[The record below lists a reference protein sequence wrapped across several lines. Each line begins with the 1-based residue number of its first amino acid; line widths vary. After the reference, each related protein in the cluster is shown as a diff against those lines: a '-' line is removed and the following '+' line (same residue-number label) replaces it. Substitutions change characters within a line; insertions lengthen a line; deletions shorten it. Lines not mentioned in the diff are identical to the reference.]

1 VSSLE
6 PDVDKFGLGLL
17 GVAGVLYL
25 ISVVRVLRAPS
36 VLIFL
41 AFVLHL
47 IGLLLQMFALPA
59 RFGFAQALCATL
71 WVSLAVLLYESRTM
85 DLRSLLRVLAPVAA
99 LTCAL
104 AVLYP
109 GQLLPQA
116 AARPSFVAHLLLGTA
131 AYGVLLMAAL
141 HAMLMVSAQRALQ
154 SSAEGEGHHFGPLR
168 LIGELPP
175 LMALE
180 KLLFSLIGLG
190 FVLLTLTLLSGTV
203 FSGEVLG
210 RAFRFDHKTLFT
222 LLAWAVFAVLLVGRS
237 LRGWRGRTA
246 LRFTLLGFA
255 LLLLGYV
262 GSRFVLE
269 VLLGR

>member
-1 VSSLE
+1 LE
-6 PDVDKFGLGLL
+6 KALDKLGLGFL
-17 GVAGVLYL
+17 GLACVLYAFSFARLYKADSAMIL
-25 ISVVRVLRAPS
+25 IA
-36 VLIFL
+36 L
-41 AFVLHL
+41 ALHL
-47 IGLLLQMFALPA
+47 LGLLLQLFTQEPV

-71 WVSLAVLLYESRTM
+71 WVSLAVLLYEARTM
-85 DLRSLLRVLAPVAA
+85 DVRSLLRILAPVAA
-99 LTCAL
+99 LTCGL
-104 AVLYP
+104 AVLFP
-109 GQLLPQA
+109 GQVLPDS
-116 AARPSFVAHLLLGTA
+116 AARPSFVAHLLMGTA

-141 HAMLMVSAQRALQ
+141 HALLMVSAQRALQ
-154 SSAEGEGHHFGPLR
+154 STGGDDAQNLGPLR

-190 FVLLTLTLLSGTV
+190 FLLLSLTLLSGTIFSSDV
-203 FSGEVLG
+203 FG
-210 RAFRFDHKTLFT
+210 RALRFDHKTLFT
-222 LLAWAVFAVLLVGRS
+222 LLAWFVFALLLIGRK

>member
-1 VSSLE
+1 M
-6 PDVDKFGLGLL
+6 DKLGLVLL
-17 GVAGVLYL
+17 GTACLLYVF
-25 ISVVRVLRAPS
+25 SVVRLSKANSR
-36 VLIFL
+36 LIL
-41 AFVLHL
+41 MAFALHL
-47 IGLLLQMFALPA
+47 SGLALQLFAQPA

-71 WVSLAVLLYESRTM
+71 WVSLAVLLYESKTM
-85 DLRSLLRVLAPVAA
+85 DVRSLLRVLAPVAA

-104 AVLYP
+104 AVLFP
-109 GQLLPQA
+109 GQILPVS
-116 AARPSFVAHLLLGTA
+116 AARPSFVAHLLMGTA

-141 HAMLMVSAQRALQ
+141 HALLMVSAQRALQ
-154 SSAEGEGHHFGPLR
+154 SSGDDESRNLGPLR

-190 FVLLTLTLLSGTV
+190 FILLSFTLLSGTL

-210 RAFRFDHKTLFT
+210 QAFRFDHKTLFT
-222 LLAWAVFAVLLVGRS
+222 LLAWLVFAVLLMGRK

>member
-1 VSSLE
+1 M
-6 PDVDKFGLGLL
+6 DKLSVGLL
-17 GVAGVLYL
+17 GLACLLYL
-25 ISVVRVLRAPS
+25 LSVARLAKVGSR
-36 VLIFL
+36 LIVW

-47 IGLLLQMFALPA
+47 LGLLIQLFVQPA

-71 WVSLAVLLYESRTM
+71 WVSLAVLLYESKTM
-85 DLRSLLRVLAPVAA
+85 DVRSLLRVLAPVAA

-104 AVLYP
+104 ALLFP
-109 GQLLPQA
+109 GQLLPLH
-116 AARPSFVAHLLLGTA
+116 AARPSFVAHLLMGTA

-141 HAMLMVSAQRALQ
+141 HALLMVSAQRALQ
-154 SSAEGEGHHFGPLR
+154 ASGDEGQHLGPLR

-180 KLLFSLIGLG
+180 KILFSLIGLG
-190 FVLLTLTLLSGTV
+190 FVLLSFTLLSGIL
-203 FSGEVLG
+203 FSGEVFG

-222 LLAWAVFAVLLVGRS
+222 LLAWLVFAVLLVGRK

-246 LRFTLLGFA
+246 LRFTLVGFA
-255 LLLLGYV
+255 CLLLGYV

>member
-1 VSSLE
+1 MHKLSL
-6 PDVDKFGLGLL
+6 VLL
-17 GVAGVLYL
+17 GMACLLYVF
-25 ISVVRVLRAPS
+25 SVVRLLKASSRAI
-36 VLIFL
+36 LL
-41 AFVLHL
+41 AFTLHL
-47 IGLLLQMFALPA
+47 LGLALQLFTPPA

-71 WVSLAVLLYESRTM
+71 WVSLAVLLYESKTM
-85 DLRSLLRVLAPVAA
+85 DVRSLLRVLAPVAA

-104 AVLYP
+104 AVLFP
-109 GQLLPQA
+109 GQVLPDSA
-116 AARPSFVAHLLLGTA
+116 SRPSFVAHLLMGTA

-141 HAMLMVSAQRALQ
+141 HALLMVSAQRALQ
-154 SSAEGEGHHFGPLR
+154 SSSDDESRNLGPLR

-190 FVLLTLTLLSGTV
+190 FILLSLTLLSGTL

-222 LLAWAVFAVLLVGRS
+222 LLAWLVFAVLLVGRKM
-237 LRGWRGRTA
+237 RGWRGRTA
-246 LRFTLLGFA
+246 LRFTLVGFA
-255 LLLLGYV
+255 LLLLGDV

-269 VLLGR
+269 VMLGR